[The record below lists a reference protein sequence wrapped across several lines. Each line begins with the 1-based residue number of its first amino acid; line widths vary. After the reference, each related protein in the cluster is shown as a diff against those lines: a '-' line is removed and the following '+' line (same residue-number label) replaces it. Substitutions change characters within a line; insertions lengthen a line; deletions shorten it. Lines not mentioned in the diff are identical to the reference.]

1 MILAALPYVVMQL
14 DRGIRRVIGFGGVGL
29 VVVVLLLAA
38 AIPAS
43 IEASERQPLGQ
54 RVDDL
59 RDGVSALSGW
69 VRMSGEITTLTSPQ
83 AVASGQQVQS
93 LLVEPSGDAI
103 LLLSPGELDELSEI
117 TGQVSNSAN
126 AAETARRV
134 GGPRFPDGDLEVID
148 RYVITVDDP
157 IVPAENQTWAPVWAA
172 LGVAAL
178 LVIGRRIGYPVVR
191 LRPDADPPVGPRPL
205 AVGELLDVRPLE
217 PEDETGP
224 SLAAPWGR
232 LERVPRHRDTD
243 PYFELRV
250 PGQQRP
256 TEFRRHRWSR
266 ATPGTLWTIRERVP
280 VVHLHDWG
288 IEVVLA
294 VRSEADRDRL
304 LASFAID
311 DEAPQGAAA
320 ERVARA

>member
-1 MILAALPYVVMQL
+1 MQL
-14 DRGIRRVIGFGGVGL
+14 DRGIRRVIRFGGVW
-29 VVVVLLLAA
+29 VVVSVLLLAA

-59 RDGVSALSGW
+59 RDGFSALSGW
-69 VRMSGEITTLTSPQ
+69 VRMTGEITTLTSPT
-83 AVASGQQVQS
+83 AVAGGQQVQS

-103 LLLSPGELDELSEI
+103 LLLANRELDELTEI

-126 AAETARRV
+126 AADTARRV
-134 GGPRFPDGDLEVID
+134 GGPRFPVGDLEVID

-157 IVPAENQTWAPVWAA
+157 IVPADRQTWAPVWVA
-172 LGVAAL
+172 LGVAAV
-178 LVIGRRIGYPVVR
+178 LVVGRRVGYPVVR
-191 LRPDADPPVGPRPL
+191 LRPDAPPPAGPRPL
-205 AVGELLDVRPLE
+205 AVGEPMDVRPLE
-217 PEDETGP
+217 PQEETGP

-232 LERVPRHRDTD
+232 LERVPRHRHTD
-243 PYFELRV
+243 PYFELRI
-250 PGQQRP
+250 PGQERP
-256 TEFRRHRWSR
+256 IQFRRHRWSR

-294 VRSEADRDRL
+294 LRSEADRDRL
-304 LASFAID
+304 LASFALD
-311 DEAPQGAAA
+311 DEAPEGAAA
-320 ERVARA
+320 ERQARA

>member
-1 MILAALPYVVMQL
+1 VILAAIPYLVMQL
-14 DRGIRRVIGFGGVGL
+14 DRGIRRVIGFGGVWL

-69 VRMSGEITTLTSPQ
+69 VRMTGEITTLTSPE
-83 AVASGQQVQS
+83 AVAGGQQVQS

-103 LLLSPGELDELSEI
+103 LLIANRELDNLTEI
-117 TGQVSNSAN
+117 TGHVSSSAN
-126 AAETARRV
+126 AAATARSI
-134 GGPRFPDGDLEVID
+134 GGPRFPAGDLEVID

-157 IVPAENQTWAPVWAA
+157 IVPADGQTWAPVWAA

-178 LVIGRRIGYPVVR
+178 LVIGLRVGYPVIR
-191 LRPDADPPVGPRPL
+191 LRRDAPTPPGARPL
-205 AVGELLDVRPLE
+205 AVGETMEVRPLE
-217 PEDETGP
+217 PQLETGAA
-224 SLAAPWGR
+224 LAAPWGS

-243 PYFELRV
+243 PYFILRT
-250 PGQQRP
+250 PGQERP
-256 TEFRRHRWSR
+256 VEFRRHRWSR

-288 IEVVLA
+288 IETVLA
-294 VRSEADRDRL
+294 LHSEADRDRL

-311 DEAPQGAAA
+311 EEMDQGAA
-320 ERVARA
+320 ERQARA